1 MKIIE
6 PSFEIINPKPEELRE
21 RTYWVLEAAGRTCY
35 QSEADITEESAA
47 KFIQRRI
54 QEGHES
60 ILEHAVITVRFIVDR
75 GVSHE
80 LVRHRLCAFSQESTR
95 YCNYS
100 KGKFGNELTF
110 IRPFYLDENSPEYV
124 KWEVSCHVAED
135 TYLNMLKNGCTPE
148 EARAVLPNSLKTEV
162 MMTANIREWRHI
174 LKLRAAGYTGKPH
187 PQMSQ
192 VMTPLLTYLQEVM
205 PEIFGDIELDKEV
218 K

>member
-47 KFIQRRI
+47 EFIQKRVW
-54 QEGHES
+54 EGHES
-60 ILEHAVITVRFIVDR
+60 ILEHAVMTVRFIVDR

-110 IRPFYLDENSPEYV
+110 IRPFYLDKAGKEYV
-124 KWEVSCHVAED
+124 KWEVSCQVAEN
-135 TYLNMLKNGCTPE
+135 TYLDMLANGCKPE

-162 MMTANIREWRHI
+162 MMTANMREWRHI
-174 LKLRAAGYTGKPH
+174 LKLRAAGYAGKPH
-187 PQMSQ
+187 PQMKQ
-192 VMTPLLTYLQEVM
+192 VMVPLLRYLQESM
-205 PEIFGDIELDKEV
+205 PEIFGGIQIKGETV
-218 K
+218 

>member
-6 PSFEIINPKPEELRE
+6 PSFEIINPTPEELRE
-21 RTYWVLEAAGRTCY
+21 RIYWVLEAAGRTCY
-35 QSEADITEESAA
+35 KSETDITEESAA

-60 ILEHAVITVRFIVDR
+60 ILEHAVMTVRFIIDR

-100 KGKFGNELTF
+100 KDKFGNELTF
-110 IRPFYLDENSPEYV
+110 IRPFYLDENGPEYV
-124 KWEVSCHVAED
+124 AWETSCRVAENN
-135 TYLNMLKNGCTPE
+135 YLRMLKIGCEPE

-162 MMTANIREWRHI
+162 MMTANMREWRHI
-174 LKLRAAGYTGKPH
+174 LKLRAAGYAGKPH
-187 PQMSQ
+187 PQMKQ
-192 VMTPLLTYLQEVM
+192 VMLPLLTYLQEVM
-205 PEIFGDIELDKEV
+205 PEVFGDIEAKG
-218 K
+218 